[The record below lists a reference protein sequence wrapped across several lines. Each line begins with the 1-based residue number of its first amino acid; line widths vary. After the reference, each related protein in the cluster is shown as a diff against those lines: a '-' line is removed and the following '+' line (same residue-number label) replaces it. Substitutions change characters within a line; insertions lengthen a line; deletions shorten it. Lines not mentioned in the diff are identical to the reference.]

1 MGSYSIGEAL
11 NLLLEKSNWKPK
23 VTELRMR
30 EEWEAITSKTIA
42 KYTRDIK
49 LQNGLLTVYT
59 DVAPLKQELLFGK
72 EQLIRNINEYFKEQ
86 VVTEVIV
93 K

>member
-11 NLLLEKSNWKPK
+11 SLLLEKSNWKPK
-23 VTELRMR
+23 VVEVRMR
-30 EEWEAITSKTIA
+30 EEWEAITSRTVA

-49 LQNGLLTVYT
+49 LQNGVLTIYT
-59 DVAPLKQELLFGK
+59 DVAPLKQELVLGK
-72 EQLIRNINEYFKEQ
+72 EQLIQNINEYFKEK
-86 VVTEVIV
+86 VVNEVIV